1 MPLHGVAQLFTN
13 RAPGPRP
20 TFKTFKP
27 RQLVF
32 RQRVA
37 GAPPYDRTA
46 NARANAYNRS
56 YHVETACEAML
67 LTEPYSGERT
77 TFKRWSRE

>member
-1 MPLHGVAQLFTN
+1 VIVASVFN
-13 RAPGPRP
+13 R
-20 TFKTFKP
+20 
-27 RQLVF
+27 
-32 RQRVA
+32 
-37 GAPPYDRTA
+37 A